1 MKFFKN
7 KKWMPSNINK
17 IIIIQ
22 KKKKNEKSIDF
33 KDI

>member
-22 KKKKNEKSIDF
+22 KKKKMKNQLT
-33 KDI
+33 

>member
-22 KKKKNEKSIDF
+22 KKKNEKSIDL